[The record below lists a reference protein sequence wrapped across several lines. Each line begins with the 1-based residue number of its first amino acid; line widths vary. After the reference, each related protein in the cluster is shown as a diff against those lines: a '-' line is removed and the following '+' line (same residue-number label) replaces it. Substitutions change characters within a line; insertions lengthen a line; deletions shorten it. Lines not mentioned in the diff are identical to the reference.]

1 MLSYLKGS
9 VVGVQKIANGRVI
22 LTVEV
27 NQIGY
32 DLQIPPRMVHS
43 LPAVGESIQ
52 VFTHLQVREDQWLLY
67 GFGSAAERDL
77 YRQLVSV
84 SGIGTQLAI
93 ALLDTLGISDLVQA
107 IVTGN
112 SKVLIQTPGVGK
124 KTAERIA
131 LELRTKLAE
140 WHQRSGLG
148 TTDTAGVK
156 PALQEDV
163 EMTLLALGYTPTEVM
178 GALTSLS
185 QDANLSADPD
195 ADEWI
200 RRAIAFLS
208 AN

>member
-1 MLSYLKGS
+1 MLNYLKGS
-9 VVGVQKIANGRVI
+9 LVGVQKIANGRVI

-32 DLQIPPRMVHS
+32 DLQIPPRMVQS
-43 LPAVGESIQ
+43 LPAIGEPIQ
-52 VFTHLQVREDQWLLY
+52 VFTHLQVREDQWILY

-84 SGIGTQLAI
+84 SGIGSQLAI
-93 ALLDTLGISDLVQA
+93 ALLDTLGISELVQA

-112 SKVLIQTPGVGK
+112 TKVLIQTPGVGK

-148 TTDTAGVK
+148 TTPTPGLT
-156 PALQEDV
+156 PALKDDV

-178 GALTSLS
+178 QAIATLG
-185 QDANLSADPD
+185 QDAELSADPD

-200 RRAIAFLS
+200 RRAIALLS
-208 AN
+208 S